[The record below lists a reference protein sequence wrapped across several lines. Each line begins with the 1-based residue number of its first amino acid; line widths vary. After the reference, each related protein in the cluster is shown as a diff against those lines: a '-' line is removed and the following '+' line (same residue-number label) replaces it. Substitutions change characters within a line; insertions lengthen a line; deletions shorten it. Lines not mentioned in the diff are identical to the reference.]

1 MGEMGLRI
9 AGSLGWAMLITTTTW
24 FTRAVV
30 IRDGMSSRDIV
41 FTFAIAFLAT
51 ELFRTV
57 FL

>member
-9 AGSLGWAMLITTTTW
+9 AGSLGWAMLITTATW
-24 FTRAVV
+24 FTRAVI
-30 IRDGMSSRDIV
+30 IRDEMSGRDTV
-41 FTFAIAFLAT
+41 FTFTIAFLAT